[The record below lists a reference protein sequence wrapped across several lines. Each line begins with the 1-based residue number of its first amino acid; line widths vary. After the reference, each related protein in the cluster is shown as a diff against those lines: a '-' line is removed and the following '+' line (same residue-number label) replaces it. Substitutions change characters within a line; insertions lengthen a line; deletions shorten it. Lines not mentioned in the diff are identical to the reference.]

1 METEIGPGTLI
12 HVLHTC
18 APNSMSQAL
27 IHKACFAL
35 PLGNLG
41 RGKVFGRKTAQISQI
56 AKREQEIAVFDL
68 GIRKIFYQIWLKI
81 ETERQEHMGESASTF
96 LAVSFT
102 L

>member
-41 RGKVFGRKTAQISQI
+41 RGKIFGSKMAQISQI
-56 AKREQEIAVFDL
+56 AKREQEIAVFHL
-68 GIRKIFYQIWLKI
+68 GIRYN
-81 ETERQEHMGESASTF
+81 F
-96 LAVSFT
+96 LSNMVKDRD
-102 L
+102 